1 MEDAVVALQ
10 SAIDELRMAK
20 DALPG
25 ELGGEVQAIIQHAQT
40 VLDAVR
46 AKIQAGSG

>member
-20 DALPG
+20 DSLIG
-25 ELGGEVQAIIQHAQT
+25 EMAGEVQTIIQHAQT

-46 AKIQAGSG
+46 AKIQQGG